1 VTRTT
6 ERRLATLISGGN
18 SVRWELLEPGRRL
31 LSDALELCD
40 QLSQGLP
47 DGHDGSCRYAA
58 EQLREIL
65 RTVSGPPVIAATGQ
79 RRPRRDEQDLP
90 PGDRVD
96 RVA

>member
-1 VTRTT
+1 VTRAT
-6 ERRLATLISGGN
+6 ERRLATLVGGGS

-65 RTVSGPPVIAATGQ
+65 RTLSGPAVIAAT
-79 RRPRRDEQDLP
+79 RRSRPRRDEQELP
-90 PGDRVD
+90 PGDRAA